1 MPNVVQI
8 ALPLPLPAFDF
19 LVPHDANAPSLGAR
33 VVVPWQLGV
42 RIGIVVGEVPRP
54 ARDLLNLR
62 EVLTVLDEDFIP
74 TEAVAWLEQM
84 ASYSST
90 PLGRLLKDFLPWGL
104 NTALEH
110 QIRAFAGLEN
120 HDIPTAWTDVEA
132 CDAKVVSLW
141 REQGLLEEKIQP
153 HLPTTKLLVA
163 AKGQGELSHK
173 QQQAWQQLQDRGSA
187 ESLAEVARAA
197 EVSSGVVSALLK
209 KGYAR
214 YSDMPKPVKALPVLV
229 PTAEVKPRVPVLPFG
244 TKKRY
249 IVQGGRRSS
258 RLASLLPAI
267 EQIILQQQSVIIFTP
282 EHAYQQETLRQL
294 KAWLEPAHA
303 AKIRYL
309 SGKFDERQRE
319 KLWQEVREPC
329 IFVTTFMGMLAPVAA
344 VGLCIILEA
353 ASHAYKL
360 LSGSRLFLPTGV
372 EALAQLYACPLI
384 ISDAVAPLEKE
395 DISQENQWHNLE
407 LLPLRLH
414 VINLQ
419 SSKNYP
425 LSADL
430 IRLLKQ
436 VQERQRQA
444 LILSPRRGFSAALS
458 CSDCGWLPWCPNCDL
473 PLRYHRSGLHCHQ
486 CGHHTT
492 VPQLCPDCGGTDWQ
506 PSRSAGTQWLADS
519 ISKMIP
525 DLPLYRYDSD
535 VQDDVRPLYAG
546 ETGVLIG
553 TQRLARLEP
562 LPNLSLLAH
571 SLFDSFT
578 SLPEFRAEENAWRF
592 LHQLVDFL
600 PQGRNPIVILQS
612 FQPQQQVLQAFLQH
626 DKDFVKGMLERR
638 QRFSY
643 PPFTLLAKIQLSAK
657 KRPAVERVA
666 LWLASALKTAGA
678 SEQEVLGPV
687 PAPVARIKG
696 QHSFQILL
704 RVVQQER
711 LQTLLEPVHSYR
723 GGVKIRLDID
733 PREVGAF
740 LD

>member
-1 MPNVVQI
+1 MTNVVQV

-19 LVPHDANAPSLGAR
+19 LVPHDSAPPSLGAR

-42 RIGIVVGEVPRP
+42 RIGIVVGQVQPP
-54 ARDLLNLR
+54 ARDVLNLR
-62 EVLTVLDEDFIP
+62 EVLTVLDPHFIP
-74 TEAVAWLEQM
+74 SEGVAWLEQM
-84 ASYSST
+84 ASYSSS
-90 PLGRLLKDFLPWGL
+90 PLGRLLKDFVPWGL

-120 HDIPTAWTDVEA
+120 EAIPIEWVDVEA
-132 CDAKVVSLW
+132 CDAKAVSLW

-153 HLPTTKLLVA
+153 HIPTTRLLVS
-163 AKGQGELSHK
+163 AKGQGALSHK
-173 QQQAWQQLQDRGSA
+173 QQQAWQVLQDVGSA
-187 ESLAEVARAA
+187 ESMAEVARAA
-197 EVSSGVVSALLK
+197 DVSSGVVSALLK

-214 YSDMPKPVKALPVLV
+214 YSDMPKPLKALPARV
-229 PTAEVKPRVPVLPFG
+229 PTTVVLPRVPALILEG
-244 TKKRY
+244 KQRH
-249 IVQGGRRSS
+249 IVQGGKRSS

-267 EQIILQQQSVIIFTP
+267 TQTIAQHKSVIIFTP
-282 EHAYQQETLRQL
+282 EQAYQHETLRQL
-294 KAWLEPAHA
+294 QGWLESNHV

-309 SGKFDERQRE
+309 SGALDERQRE
-319 KLWQEVREPC
+319 QLWQDVREPC

-344 VGLCIILEA
+344 VGLCIVLEA

-360 LSGSRLFLPTGV
+360 LSGSRLFVPTGI
-372 EALAQLYACPLI
+372 EALAQLYACPLV
-384 ISDAVAPLEKE
+384 ISDAVAPLEATE
-395 DISQENQWHNLE
+395 IAVERVQHRLE
-407 LLPLRLH
+407 SRPLRLH
-414 VINLQ
+414 VVNLQ
-419 SSKNYP
+419 GSSNYP

-444 LILSPRRGFSAALS
+444 IILSPRRGFSAALS
-458 CSDCGWLPWCPNCDL
+458 CSDCSWSPWCPNCDL
-473 PLRYHRSGLHCHQ
+473 PLRYHHSGLRCHQ
-486 CGHHTT
+486 CGHHAS
-492 VPQLCPDCGGTDWQ
+492 VPQLCPTCNGTNLQ

-519 ISKMIP
+519 INKMIP

-600 PQGRNPIVILQS
+600 PERRNPIVILQS
-612 FQPQQQVLQAFLQH
+612 FQPQQQVLQAFLQA
-626 DKDFVKGMLERR
+626 DRDFVAGMLERR
-638 QRFSY
+638 QRFHY
-643 PPFTLLAKIQLSAK
+643 PPFALLAKIQLSAK
-657 KRPAVERVA
+657 KRPEVERVA

-678 SEQEVLGPV
+678 SEAEVLGPV

-704 RVVQQER
+704 RVEHQER

-723 GGVKIRLDID
+723 GSVKIRLDID
-733 PREVGAF
+733 PREVGEF
-740 LD
+740 ID